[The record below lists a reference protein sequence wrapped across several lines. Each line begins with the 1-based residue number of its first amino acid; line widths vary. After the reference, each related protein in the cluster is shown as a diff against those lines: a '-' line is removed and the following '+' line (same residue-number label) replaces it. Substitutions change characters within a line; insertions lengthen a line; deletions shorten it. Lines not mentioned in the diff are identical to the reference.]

1 MQKPKRKQSRSLTLR
16 LAVTVIVVMLTLN
29 LLSIISALRL
39 TSTTRES
46 ILQEHSY
53 LQTYYTKQ
61 LDRELTQAQVRLY
74 SMSRSYD
81 FSTALSGAETGEA
94 QYSAL
99 RSQVTLNTQMKDWL
113 NQFPL
118 VDGYFLFQPEG
129 DLLIIAGD
137 DSAAVQMIGEQLK
150 SGEQA
155 DEQENRDGKW
165 RLQQTPI
172 GGVLI
177 FMGIR
182 RGIQYGA
189 WVQTDRLL
197 DTWGLNAQEYQI
209 LPDTVSPNA
218 ETVDAAAEQAQC
230 LLRYIPPEDA
240 FALPLNV
247 KILLVMS
254 VTMLLSIPLIWLA
267 MRRLVL
273 NPLHELMEA
282 IRKIESG
289 DTAYRIPEKT
299 TSSEF
304 ERLNTQFNRSVE
316 QLAGMHM
323 EIYEAQLENER
334 TRVSYLTQQM
344 QPHFVLNTLNLI
356 YSMEPEEYDLIQS
369 TIMCLSNYYRYVAHI
384 TDPQVALGAELNH
397 VENYFKLQQTR
408 YPGMFFYE
416 IECPENL
423 REQMI
428 PPIVIQTFA
437 ENTIKHSLIPG
448 RENRI
453 WIQIEET
460 PEKQL
465 HVLIRDSGNGY
476 PPEVLAQIQC
486 YQQTRKKQPNL
497 GMGIQNTIERL
508 RLIYKGQ
515 EKLCFSNQPQGGA
528 QVDFYF
534 PIREG
539 GEHEAHRSV
548 DFTLYSSLSPDAG
561 AGGGHHG
568 FDHRDG
574 DV

>member
-1 MQKPKRKQSRSLTLR
+1 
-16 LAVTVIVVMLTLN
+16 
-29 LLSIISALRL
+29 
-39 TSTTRES
+39 
-46 ILQEHSY
+46 
-53 LQTYYTKQ
+53 
-61 LDRELTQAQVRLY
+61 
-74 SMSRSYD
+74 
-81 FSTALSGAETGEA
+81 
-94 QYSAL
+94 
-99 RSQVTLNTQMKDWL
+99 
-113 NQFPL
+113 
-118 VDGYFLFQPEG
+118 
-129 DLLIIAGD
+129 
-137 DSAAVQMIGEQLK
+137 
-150 SGEQA
+150 
-155 DEQENRDGKW
+155 
-165 RLQQTPI
+165 
-172 GGVLI
+172 
-177 FMGIR
+177 
-182 RGIQYGA
+182 
-189 WVQTDRLL
+189 
-197 DTWGLNAQEYQI
+197 
-209 LPDTVSPNA
+209 
-218 ETVDAAAEQAQC
+218 
-230 LLRYIPPEDA
+230 
-240 FALPLNV
+240 
-247 KILLVMS
+247 
-254 VTMLLSIPLIWLA
+254 
-267 MRRLVL
+267 
-273 NPLHELMEA
+273 
-282 IRKIESG
+282 
-289 DTAYRIPEKT
+289 
-299 TSSEF
+299 
-304 ERLNTQFNRSVE
+304 
-316 QLAGMHM
+316 M

-384 TDPQVALGAELNH
+384 TDPQVALGAELTH

-515 EKLCFSNQPQGGA
+515 EKLYFSNQPQGGA